1 MSGIP
6 QIYDSFE
13 EWLANPRD
21 DNTSMKFK
29 PDYSPPEN
37 SNEAFKRY
45 GIAGESFFNAMK
57 EAQYQPK
64 MVNGNVEVKYNR
76 AFNNIDT
83 NKAWQLWE
91 DNGAPIVKDKGSSS
105 LLAREESTAPKFT
118 PLEMGK
124 INKVLQSTGASM
136 LQTSGNPLLATMTEF
151 PPQEIDIR
159 TEKEKEL
166 ELFEN
171 VNEVAYEAISG
182 ALDILT
188 DD

>member
-124 INKVLQSTGASM
+124 INKVDSKEIERLVKEITEEAKRVVEDYTKNKSE
-136 LQTSGNPLLATMTEF
+136 LSGSITQVHQDSPLL
-151 PPQEIDIR
+151 
-159 TEKEKEL
+159 KEE
-166 ELFEN
+166 
-171 VNEVAYEAISG
+171 
-182 ALDILT
+182 
-188 DD
+188 